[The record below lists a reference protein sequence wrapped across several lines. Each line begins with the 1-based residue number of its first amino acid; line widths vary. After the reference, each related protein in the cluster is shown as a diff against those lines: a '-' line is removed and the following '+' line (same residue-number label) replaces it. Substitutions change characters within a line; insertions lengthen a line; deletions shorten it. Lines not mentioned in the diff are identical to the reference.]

1 MTETIQNDTVKKVKV
16 IENST
21 KTSGTISGFF
31 KFVRFD
37 NGGASASFVIDPTL
51 LQGFALRQLNLTL
64 PAEQQIRLTDNQ
76 EQLVKYGTLK
86 LTRDDIAKLQIW
98 CVDYLEA
105 TKSQQEASK
114 KS

>member
-1 MTETIQNDTVKKVKV
+1 MTEIVQNDTIKKVKV

-51 LQGFALRQLNLTL
+51 LQAFAIRQLNLTL
-64 PAEQQIRLTDNQ
+64 PPEQQVRLTDNQ
-76 EQLVKYGTLK
+76 EQLVKYGTMK
-86 LTRDDIAKLQIW
+86 FTRDDIVKLQIW
-98 CVDYLEA
+98 CVDFLEA
-105 TKSQQEASK
+105 TKNQQEAGK
-114 KS
+114 KN